1 MNRSTLLAATA
12 TLGLLAASAGAAPVV
27 YTVDTTHSSVV
38 FYVNHFGFSNSI
50 GRFKL
55 GEGTFSFDND
65 NWSNSTVD
73 AKIPVPSLQLGDA
86 KWNEEIIGATWL
98 DSAKYPDITFVS
110 HKVEKIDAMHGKLSG
125 DLTVKG
131 VTKPVVLDVTLNK
144 IGDQPIRKTAAA
156 GFTAT
161 TTIKRSQFGV
171 AAYVPAVADELV
183 IRIEVEAFVAKK

>member
-86 KWNEEIIGATWL
+86 KWNEEIIGSTWL

-110 HKVEKIDAMHGKLSG
+110 HKLEKIDAMHGKLSG

-144 IGDQPIRKTAAA
+144 IGDQPIRKTTAA